1 MSDNTSWEWE
11 TVLWTIPLTATTGD
25 QLKRRWCLDLIL
37 FELIKLVLFLKGTL
51 VFDGFRW
58 LFVPHT
64 VRAGAGFVY
73 FFLFP
78 AFVGLKLQEFQKLL
92 GPANSLML
100 TQPLWLLTASLW
112 LLQTSHSLNR
122 LRVRLSRSLHFSSLS
137 LNNFSSYYRD
147 TFGFARYFWSIYTDK
162 QGINPTLT
170 IDPNFLDF
178 WKSRSWR
185 ELPDQQRRIET
196 VTDKVSPLGNSRGFC
211 LWSLY
216 GGNSNTSPNWS

>member
-25 QLKRRWCLDLIL
+25 QLKRRWCLDLIHV
-37 FELIKLVLFLKGTL
+37 ELIKLVLFLKGTL

-122 LRVRLSRSLHFSSLS
+122 LRVRLSRSLHFSSPS

-147 TFGFARYFWSIYTDK
+147 TFGFARYLGEFTIYTEK
-162 QGINPTLT
+162 HPTLT
-170 IDPNFLDF
+170 IDPKFSDF

-211 LWSLY
+211 LWS
-216 GGNSNTSPNWS
+216 